1 MQSASRNILFV
12 DDDADSCELMNM
24 MLVCA
29 GVDYKTTAVATAR
42 EALNLMAQES
52 FDLLI
57 VDYKLPEMSGV
68 ELCRSIRKTNHKTP
82 ILFFTG
88 MSRDADRELA
98 ITAGA
103 NSYLIKPNDLDK
115 FADTVKRLLS
125 ENRTIEL

>member
-1 MQSASRNILFV
+1 MQGAPQNILFV

-24 MLVCA
+24 MLVCDGA
-29 GVDYKTTAVATAR
+29 DYEMTSVATAR
-42 EALNLMAQES
+42 EALNLIAQKP

-68 ELCRSIRKTNHKTP
+68 ELCRSIRKTNQQTP

-88 MSRDADRELA
+88 MSQDADREMA

-103 NSYLIKPNDLDK
+103 NSYLVKPNDLDK
-115 FADTVKRLLS
+115 FAETVKRLLS
-125 ENRTIEL
+125 EHREL